1 MLVSVSEEENE
12 KWVAA
17 IRHQVSLSHA
27 SERARSDGSW
37 IGTMRRRVK
46 EFITSD
52 RWKMFLRTC
61 RHVNK
66 NVYAYIRKSDTTC
79 TPSNIW
85 QVSDGNGNCH
95 HCILHVVAHRMS
107 NSARG
112 GLTHTSNKLSKVW
125 SMLWL
130 SFSRLVCARAI
141 VGMRQTHCFLPW
153 PWCYNDCH

>member
-52 RWKMFLRTC
+52 R
-61 RHVNK
+61 
-66 NVYAYIRKSDTTC
+66 
-79 TPSNIW
+79 
-85 QVSDGNGNCH
+85 
-95 HCILHVVAHRMS
+95 
-107 NSARG
+107 
-112 GLTHTSNKLSKVW
+112 
-125 SMLWL
+125 
-130 SFSRLVCARAI
+130 
-141 VGMRQTHCFLPW
+141 
-153 PWCYNDCH
+153 